1 MTPPRNEFMAHIT
14 RLYLEHRAA
23 IRSACDA
30 PEPAPEHVAAV
41 EAILRERAAAD
52 GDDVER
58 IIRALEQGKT
68 AKPRQMPRG

>member
-1 MTPPRNEFMAHIT
+1 MRYFSE
-14 RLYLEHRAA
+14 LYRENPDA